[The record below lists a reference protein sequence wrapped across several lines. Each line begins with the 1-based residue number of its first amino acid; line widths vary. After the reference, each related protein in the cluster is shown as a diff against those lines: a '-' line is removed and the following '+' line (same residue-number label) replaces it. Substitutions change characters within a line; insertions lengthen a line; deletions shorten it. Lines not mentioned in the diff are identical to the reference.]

1 MQFGH
6 VHGRSQ
12 GHKGTKVNPERR
24 CVPRERPEQLSYVHL
39 EPEGG
44 GIVLNASQAGIAFHA
59 AGPVRQRGPIRV
71 RISPNPD
78 VQIDLMAEIAWTD
91 QTKKVGG
98 LRFTEPG
105 EDAQNRI
112 RQWLAGTKESDT
124 QETKSSVPSCAT
136 IGETLA
142 GPHSGYETPKLP
154 SPAWTLQD
162 GFPARVRPSPPLPPK
177 LALLE
182 KQGFVSR
189 RHLQRA
195 LTIGFLILVFLL
207 LPVWFLRSFRHELG
221 GSLIR
226 IGEKLRG
233 SSDLQPGVSPPLAAK
248 TSRPGLESTPPAP
261 ALIPDASAQ
270 EASVP
275 ATETTTNSADSVQES
290 QHSRQRSASVNS
302 RHTRS
307 ILARQLWS
315 ALAAGDSSAELP
327 LAQLYLTGEGVPK
340 NCQQARVL
348 FRAAAKNGNIEAQQQ
363 LKKLNKSCR

>member
-1 MQFGH
+1 M
-6 VHGRSQ
+6 
-12 GHKGTKVNPERR
+12 NPERR
-24 CVPRERPEQLSYVHL
+24 CVPRERPEQLSYVHV

-91 QTKKVGG
+91 ETKKFGG
-98 LRFTEPG
+98 MRFTEPG

-112 RQWLAGTKESDT
+112 RQWLAGTKESET
-124 QETKSSVPSCAT
+124 QETKPAATSSAT
-136 IGETLA
+136 IGETYA
-142 GPHSGYETPKLP
+142 GAHFENPAPKLP
-154 SPAWTLQD
+154 APAWTLHD
-162 GFPARVRPSPPLPPK
+162 AIPTRARPSTPLAPK

-189 RHLQRA
+189 PHLQRG
-195 LTIGFLILVFLL
+195 LTTGLLIFVFVVM
-207 LPVWFLRSFRHELG
+207 PVWLLRNFRHELG

-226 IGEKLRG
+226 IGEQLRG
-233 SSDLQPGVSPPLAAK
+233 NGDLQAGVSPPLAAK
-248 TSRPGLESTPPAP
+248 PHPDLESTPPAP
-261 ALIPDASAQ
+261 DPIPDASAR
-270 EASVP
+270 EASTP
-275 ATETTTNSADSVQES
+275 ATDTRTNPAASAQEEG
-290 QHSRQRSASVNS
+290 QHSRQRSASVSS

-307 ILARQLWS
+307 DLARHLWS

-363 LKKLNKSCR
+363 LKRLSKSCR